1 MGRKNLHAIVLGL
14 ASTLLLA
21 ARPGE
26 ALTLVNPA
34 GGCAQTLSVAGE
46 YLLTG
51 DLACSGPVSGII
63 ITASNVTFHLGGH
76 TISNTTCDLG
86 VSFGGIFVT
95 GPVSGVQV
103 DGGTVSGF
111 NDGIILHLSSSA
123 QVRGMKVKDS
133 CVFGMAV
140 SGQGNWI
147 DKNLITGSHV
157 DGLGLGQATGT
168 IVTFNDIS
176 GNARVGV
183 DISNFSNQNIVYN
196 NIIHDNGV
204 NEGYGVAIFNGAV
217 NLVLDNVLNNN
228 FNGIG
233 ILSAGNLAQGNR
245 VSGSKSGGIFISGV
259 GAPSA
264 VRQNVV
270 LGNPI
275 DMSDATAA
283 CGTNSWQNNTFETDQ
298 VAGVSDGG
306 PASGCIR

>member
-1 MGRKNLHAIVLGL
+1 MRPKNLVAIVLAL
-14 ASTLLLA
+14 ASTAVLSA
-21 ARPGE
+21 GRAE

-34 GGCAQTLSVAGE
+34 GGCGQTLSAPGE

-51 DLACSGPVSGII
+51 DLACSGPVSGIL
-63 ITASNVTFHLGGH
+63 ITASNVTFYLGGH
-76 TISNTTCDLG
+76 TISNTTCDPSA
-86 VSFGGIFVT
+86 SFGGVFVM
-95 GPVSGVQV
+95 GPVSGVRV
-103 DGGTVSGF
+103 EGGTVSGF
-111 NDGIILHLSSSA
+111 NDGIILHFSSSG

-147 DKNLITGSHV
+147 DKNLVTGSHV
-157 DGLGLGQATGT
+157 DGIGLGQAAGT

-183 DISNFSNQNIVYN
+183 DISNFSNQNLVYN

-204 NEGYGVAIFNGAV
+204 NEGYGVAIFNGIANIV
-217 NLVLDNVLNNN
+217 FDNVLNNN

-233 ILSAGNLAQGNR
+233 VLSAGNLAQGNR
-245 VSGSKSGGIFISGV
+245 VSGSKDGGIFISAI

-264 VRQNVV
+264 VRQNIV

-275 DMSDATAA
+275 DMSDGTAA

-298 VAGVSDGG
+298 VLGVPDGG
-306 PASGCIR
+306 PTSGCIR